1 MNGLNGSASTIYE
14 RMTSLADPLRGRMLL
29 VLEAH
34 ELSVAELQSIL
45 QLPQSTVSR
54 HLKTLG
60 DEGWIMSRADGT
72 SRHYRMVAEK
82 LEPGSKKLWHLVR
95 EQVAATPS
103 ADQDGRRLD
112 AVLARRR
119 GKSQKFFSS
128 SAGKWDAIRTELFG
142 QRADLQA
149 LLGLLD
155 TAMTI
160 GDLGCGTGQ
169 VAESLSPFV
178 GKVIAVD
185 ESTAMLTAAKKR
197 LGDNKNV
204 SVRAGSLESLPI
216 SAGELDAALLFLVL
230 HYVVD
235 PEKAVMEAAR
245 TLRRGGRLLIVDMT
259 PHDRHEF
266 QQTMGHLWL
275 GFSELTVAGWLK
287 AAGLDNFRYVQLPAD
302 PEANGPTLFAA
313 TARRRDAVALVR
325 EDSKRVSRKPK
336 LRLEKTA

>member
-1 MNGLNGSASTIYE
+1 MNGLNGSTPTIYE
-14 RMTSLADPLRGRMLL
+14 QMNSLADPVRGRMLL

-34 ELSVAELQSIL
+34 ELSVAELQSVL

-54 HLKTLG
+54 HLKALT
-60 DEGWIMSRADGT
+60 DESWLMSRADGT
-72 SRHYRMVAEK
+72 SRHYRMVSDR
-82 LEPGSKKLWHLVR
+82 LENGSRKLWHLVR
-95 EQVAATPS
+95 EQVTKSPS

-128 SAGKWDAIRTELFG
+128 SAGKWDAIRTDLFG

-155 TAMTI
+155 TSMVV

-185 ESTAMLTAAKKR
+185 ESSAMLTAAKKR
-197 LGDNKNV
+197 LGEHKNV

-230 HYVVD
+230 HHIVD

-245 TLRRGGRLLIVDMT
+245 TLSRGGRLLIVDMT

-266 QQTMGHLWL
+266 EQAMGHLWL
-275 GFSELTVAGWLK
+275 GFSELTVAGWMK

-302 PEANGPTLFAA
+302 PAANGPTLFAA
-313 TARRRDAVALVR
+313 TARRREAVSLVR
-325 EDSKRVSRKPK
+325 EGDSRARRKTK
-336 LRLEKTA
+336 LTLEKTA

>member
-1 MNGLNGSASTIYE
+1 MNGLIGSTPTIYE
-14 RMTSLADPLRGRMLL
+14 RMTSLADPVRARMLL

-54 HLKTLG
+54 HLKALC
-60 DEGWIMSRADGT
+60 DESWLMARSEGT
-72 SRHYRMVAEK
+72 SRHYRMAPDR
-82 LEPGSKKLWHLVR
+82 LENGSKKLWQIVR
-95 EQVAATPS
+95 EQLLDS
-103 ADQDGRRLD
+103 ASVTQDARRLD

-155 TAMTI
+155 TEMVV

-169 VAESLSPFV
+169 IAESLSPFV

-185 ESTAMLTAAKKR
+185 ESSAMLTAAKKR
-197 LGDNKNV
+197 LSEQNNV
-204 SVRAGSLESLPI
+204 SVRSGSLESLPI
-216 SAGELDAALLFLVL
+216 SNGELDASLLFLVL
-230 HYVVD
+230 HHVVD
-235 PEKAVMEAAR
+235 PEKAVVEAAR
-245 TLRRGGRLLIVDMT
+245 TLRQGGRLLIVDMT

-266 QQTMGHLWL
+266 EQAMGHLWL
-275 GFSELTVAGWLK
+275 GFSELTVAGWMK
-287 AAGLDNFRYVQLPAD
+287 AAGLDNFRYVPLPAD
-302 PEANGPTLFAA
+302 PGANGPTLFAA
-313 TARRRDAVALVR
+313 TARRHEAVSIVR
-325 EDSKRVSRKPK
+325 RKTK
-336 LRLEKTA
+336 LRLEKSA